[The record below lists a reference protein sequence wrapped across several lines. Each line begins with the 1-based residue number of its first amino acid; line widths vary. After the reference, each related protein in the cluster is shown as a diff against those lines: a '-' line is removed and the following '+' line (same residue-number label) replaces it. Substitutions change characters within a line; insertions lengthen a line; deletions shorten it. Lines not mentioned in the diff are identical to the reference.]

1 MTRVK
6 ICGLTTL
13 ADAEHCL
20 ALGVDA
26 LGLNFWA
33 QSRRRCDEQIAQQ
46 IVRAAAGRAR
56 VVAVT
61 VDMPLTEVRAL
72 KRRLGIE
79 WVQLHGEES
88 EDDLRAL
95 LPHAYR
101 ALKETGELGVARA
114 RAAAGIE
121 ILVDASVPGVP
132 GGSGVRADWEMAA
145 RIARQRPTWL
155 AGGLTPD
162 NVASAV
168 SVIAPLGVD
177 VASGVERAPG
187 IKDGARVEAFVRAA
201 RAGVAP
207 ALQ

>member
-20 ALGVDA
+20 ALGVEA

-33 QSRRRCDEQIAQQ
+33 QSRRRCSEDVALQ
-46 IVRAAAGRAR
+46 IVRAARGRAR

-61 VDMPLTEVRAL
+61 VDMPLAQVEAL

-88 EDDLRAL
+88 EQDLRAL
-95 LPHAYR
+95 LPSAYR
-101 ALKETGELGVARA
+101 ALKDTGDRGVSRA
-114 RAAAGIE
+114 RESAGTE
-121 ILVDASVPGVP
+121 LLVDASVPGVP
-132 GGSGVRADWEMAA
+132 GGSGVRADWDMAA
-145 RIARQRPTWL
+145 RIARTRPTWL
-155 AGGLTPD
+155 AGGLTPA

-168 SVIAPLGVD
+168 RAVAPLGVD
-177 VASGVERAPG
+177 VASGVESAPG
-187 IKDGARVEAFVRAA
+187 IKDAALVEAFVRAA
-201 RAGVAP
+201 REAS
-207 ALQ
+207 